1 VHTFAVVKRLS
12 LIAALLTA
20 LVATF
25 AAAAWSRPIISVTRV
40 VPLTV
45 RGSGFVP
52 GERVRVVAR
61 VPAVYRKTVTAGS
74 RGRFSVVFRVAA
86 GKCVRIRVVAT
97 GNKGSRASITVPP
110 RCAV

>member
-1 VHTFAVVKRLS
+1 MRRLS
-12 LIAALLTA
+12 LIAALLAA

-25 AAAAWSRPIISVTRV
+25 SAAALSKPSIAVTRV
-40 VPLTV
+40 TPLTV

-52 GERVRVVAR
+52 GERVKVVAR
-61 VPAVYRKTVTAGS
+61 EPAVYQKTVTAGR
-74 RGRFSVVFRVAA
+74 RGRFAAIFRVAA

-97 GNKGSRASITVPP
+97 GNKGSRASTTVPP